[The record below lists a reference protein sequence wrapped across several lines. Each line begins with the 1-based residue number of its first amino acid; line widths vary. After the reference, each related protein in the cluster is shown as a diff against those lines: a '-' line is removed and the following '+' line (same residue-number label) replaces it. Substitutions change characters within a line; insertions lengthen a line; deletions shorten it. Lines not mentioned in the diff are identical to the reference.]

1 MKKIIL
7 SLVLFSTFV
16 CFSQGRITYSVSF
29 NGPDFSKLE
38 KKKVPKE
45 RIDRIKKAIRDSK
58 DVEALLLFN
67 NKESLYYV
75 KEDMKNDSKKAINY
89 TKLFAGNNE
98 KFYQNYND
106 KDFFYQTGV
115 LGDLMLVEMP
125 PIKWKLT
132 QETKKVGNY
141 ICYKAINLDSKD
153 QKTIA
158 WYTQE
163 IPVRYGPKKY
173 FGLPGLILELQE
185 SSNFTFTA
193 IKIELNIKDIEIEK
207 PKGLKKLTAEEY
219 KELIKKNSPFKN

>member
-7 SLVLFSTFV
+7 SLIIFPAFV
-16 CFSQGRITYSVSF
+16 CFSQGKITYSISF

-38 KKKVPKE
+38 KKKIPQK
-45 RIDRIKKAIRDSK
+45 RIDRIKKSIKDSK

-67 NKESLYYV
+67 NKESLYFV
-75 KEDMKNDSKKAINY
+75 KQDMSNDSKKTINY
-89 TKLFAGNNE
+89 TKLFAGNNQ
-98 KFYQNYND
+98 KFYQNFIN
-106 KDFFYQTGV
+106 KDFFYQTDV
-115 LGDLMLVEMP
+115 FGDLMLVEMP

-132 QETKKVGNY
+132 QETKKVGKY
-141 ICYKAINLDSKD
+141 ICYKAINLDSKN

-193 IKIELNIKDIEIEK
+193 IKIELSIKNL
-207 PKGLKKLTAEEY
+207 KG
-219 KELIKKNSPFKN
+219 